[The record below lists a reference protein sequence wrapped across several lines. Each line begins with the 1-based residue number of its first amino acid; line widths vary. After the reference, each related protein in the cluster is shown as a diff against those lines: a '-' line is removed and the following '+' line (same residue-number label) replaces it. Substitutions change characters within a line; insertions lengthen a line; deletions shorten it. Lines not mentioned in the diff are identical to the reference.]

1 MYIYAYIYTQIYIY
15 IYIYIIYIHIYTP
28 VYIWCIL
35 VKHTRPQRSET
46 CKHQTRVEVTLG
58 ILRGIDSISSGAS
71 CSQALD
77 ESLTECDGVW
87 SEVNRPIQAE
97 PLDAE
102 FPCQSTWRWTDEL
115 QFGNHS
121 HDALLN
127 VEECRPSSTF
137 SPKLRTDG
145 RDGTWM
151 SRRMPICARCSGCL
165 KTEAGAASKISCE
178 STATS
183 GGINQCGTAKLEQH
197 RIWCSLVRIDGATNG
212 FLCAYMIIMV
222 GKGLL

>member
-1 MYIYAYIYTQIYIY
+1 MVNSPLIAACAPI
-15 IYIYIIYIHIYTP
+15 P
-28 VYIWCIL
+28 G
-35 VKHTRPQRSET
+35 T
-46 CKHQTRVEVTLG
+46 CSDHG
-58 ILRGIDSISSGAS
+58 SSGL
-71 CSQALD
+71 QVED
-77 ESLTECDGVW
+77 ETGDICTGGSDIYYGESWLT
-87 SEVNRPIQAE
+87 VNRPIQAE

-197 RIWCSLVRIDGATNG
+197 RIWCSSRSGAG
-212 FLCAYMIIMV
+212 AAAASDPVHF
-222 GKGLL
+222 G

>member
-1 MYIYAYIYTQIYIY
+1 MVNSPLIAACAPI
-15 IYIYIIYIHIYTP
+15 P
-28 VYIWCIL
+28 G
-35 VKHTRPQRSET
+35 T
-46 CKHQTRVEVTLG
+46 CSDHG
-58 ILRGIDSISSGAS
+58 SSGL
-71 CSQALD
+71 QVED
-77 ESLTECDGVW
+77 ETGDICTGGSDIYYGESWLTDAWCKSLRV
-87 SEVNRPIQAE
+87 VNRPIQAE

-183 GGINQCGTAKLEQH
+183 GGINQCGTAFLQ
-197 RIWCSLVRIDGATNG
+197 IWSWGSCSIRSSAFRMKTGGRST
-212 FLCAYMIIMV
+212 CHCTM
-222 GKGLL
+222 